1 MLSFLI
7 ITVSVVLCVLRCLP
21 LTGKRSSFAA
31 VADCLVCAG
40 GIPPLVMALA
50 WAKRGAES
58 ALPEAEWAYDML
70 GGWFSLAGGFTALVG
85 IPLLIAALIRHKMVW
100 MRTLIGPVAVILLQI
115 GGAGYAVLCA
125 NTAVDLSGILTAFA
139 AGCGAF
145 LLCGIAADGIR
156 YACTGQPAL
165 LQAKPEPQKP
175 VRQHRRRKKR
185 R

>member
-21 LTGKRSSFAA
+21 LTGKRA
-31 VADCLVCAG
+31 VAAAWAACLACVG
-40 GIPPLVMALA
+40 GIPPVVMALA
-50 WAKRGAES
+50 WAKRVAES

-139 AGCGAF
+139 AGCGAL
-145 LLCGIAADGIR
+145 LLCGIAADGVR
-156 YACTGQPAL
+156 YAVSGHPAL
-165 LQAKPEPQKP
+165 WVRKTEPVKPEP
-175 VRQHRRRKKR
+175 HRRRK
-185 R
+185 